1 MLNPAL
7 KRQKTSKRIDERKLI
22 QYLGHATLRPP
33 HSALVTQNCVEII

>member
-7 KRQKTSKRIDERKLI
+7 KRQKTSKRIDERKWI

-33 HSALVTQNCVEII
+33 HTALVT